1 MACRAPTCSG
11 GLRMTARR
19 RRRRPQHAVGTNG
32 DEMRHH
38 ASPRSSADR
47 ILHAMM
53 IYTMTRRSLIRG
65 RVRLVIW
72 LVLLMLVSGSWWESV
87 AAQDEETIPAP
98 PEITADAA
106 FALDIDAGQPL
117 YALNPDERLAPASTT
132 KIATAL
138 VVVQNAE
145 LTETVTIVK
154 DDLVDTTEF
163 SNMGLAAG
171 DTLTAELLLY
181 GLLLPSG
188 NDAANA
194 LARYVGEKLPGG
206 DSDPRAAFVQAMN
219 ELVAELGLENTHFVN
234 PAGEDAEDHYSS
246 ARDMAVLGG
255 ELLNVPSLATIVA
268 TSSYE
273 GQSVGPEARVYVLST
288 TNTLLGE
295 VGIIGIKTGITEK
308 AGGSLVTGA
317 EYASNR
323 VVTVVLGSDTSTDPA
338 SGYLISPARYD
349 DTLAI
354 IGALNVEYDWI
365 DPASVEGL
373 EEAMAAW
380 QVTLGEGPDLVVPA
394 GEGSVDFDL
403 RLGPEGSPSEQV
415 GTVVFLVDDRPIAE
429 RPLYQV

>member
-1 MACRAPTCSG
+1 
-11 GLRMTARR
+11 
-19 RRRRPQHAVGTNG
+19 
-32 DEMRHH
+32 
-38 ASPRSSADR
+38 
-47 ILHAMM
+47 
-53 IYTMTRRSLIRG
+53 MTRRSLIRG

-72 LVLLMLVSGSWWESV
+72 LVLLMLVSGSWWEPV

-171 DTLTAELLLY
+171 DTLTVELLLY

-206 DSDPRAAFVQAMN
+206 DSNPPAAFVQAMN

-394 GEGSVDFDL
+394 GEGTVDFDL

-429 RPLYQV
+429 RPLYQI